1 MVTLNTLKAAK
12 LEADITTGGV
22 VNIQRGNI
30 NYGDL
35 EATTGGVIN
44 AQGVTFGG
52 GKASATT
59 GGVINVSGNTLR
71 RSASTGGSINN

>member
-1 MVTLNTLKAAK
+1 M
-12 LEADITTGGV
+12 
-22 VNIQRGNI
+22 NIQQGNI